1 MAEKTVSTAPQNG
14 EANGANPVE
23 TRDAERYLVPPVDI
37 YETEQ
42 GLTVVADLP
51 GVENK
56 DVDIRVDDGVLT
68 IQARTSE
75 VAQANAVYS
84 EFQLANFFRQ
94 FQLSEEVDQDKISA
108 ELRHGVLTLQLPRAE
123 KAKPRKVEIKV
134 G

>member
-1 MAEKTVSTAPQNG
+1 MAEKTVQSASNNAQDNQNT
-14 EANGANPVE
+14 PTD
-23 TRDAERYLVPPVDI
+23 TRDQEQYLVPPVDI
-37 YETEQ
+37 YETEN

-56 DVDIRVDDGVLT
+56 DVDIRVDNGILT
-68 IQARTSE
+68 IQARASDGVRGE
-75 VAQANAVYS
+75 PRYS

-94 FQLSEEVDQDKISA
+94 FQLSEQVDQGKISA
-108 ELRHGVLTLQLPRAE
+108 ELRHGVLTLTLPKAE